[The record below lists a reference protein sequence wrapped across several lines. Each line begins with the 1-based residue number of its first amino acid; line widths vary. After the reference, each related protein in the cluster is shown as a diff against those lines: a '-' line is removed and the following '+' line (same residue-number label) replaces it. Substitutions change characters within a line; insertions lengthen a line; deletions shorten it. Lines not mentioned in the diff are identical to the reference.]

1 MSTQPACH
9 NCIYAW
15 WDKGQALAG
24 FAIGFP
30 SRPSCPN
37 HPGRYGQMKP
47 TPVGRV
53 CHDTGPSR
61 PRPKGT

>member
-15 WDKGQALAG
+15 WDKGQALVG

-30 SRPSCPN
+30 SRPKLGPIIRGGT
-37 HPGRYGQMKP
+37 GR
-47 TPVGRV
+47 
-53 CHDTGPSR
+53 
-61 PRPKGT
+61 